1 MKMKMKMSRASSSEL
16 GVICA
21 SFVLAFSLFTP
32 PAIAESPNAEGPN
45 AVIEEAAML
54 LDESISGRRE
64 ELAENKQALYAL
76 IDEIMLPRFDKRLAA
91 QRVLAKH
98 WRKASAEER
107 KQFISAFYNHMMQQY
122 AVAVLEFN
130 MERLK
135 VLPFRGDIT
144 KKLAT
149 VKTFMSL
156 DDGTKVSVNYGMIKR
171 DKGWLMYNVTIEGI
185 SYVRTF
191 RQELNPEIQRKGLS
205 GVIARLESSATGS
218 AAE

>member
-1 MKMKMKMSRASSSEL
+1 MKMSRVKSSEL

-21 SFVLAFSLFTP
+21 SFVLACSLFAT
-32 PAIAESPNAEGPN
+32 PAIAEAPNAEGPKD
-45 AVIEEAAML
+45 VIEEAAEL
-54 LDESISGRRE
+54 LDKAISGRRD

-76 IDEIMLPRFDKRLAA
+76 IDEILLPRFDKRLAA

-98 WRKASAEER
+98 WRPASADER
-107 KQFISAFYNHMMQQY
+107 EQFISAFYNHMMQQY
-122 AVAVLEFN
+122 AEAVLEFN
-130 MERLK
+130 MEGLK

-144 KKLAT
+144 KKTAT

-156 DDGTKVSVNYGMIKR
+156 DDGTKVSVNYGMVKR

-191 RQELNPEIQRKGLS
+191 REELNPEIRRKGL
-205 GVIARLESSATGS
+205 GVVIARLESSATGS